1 MHMAIRHSL
10 RTVVKRRSG
19 DFARGGGVG
28 AGRWESVIE
37 AQRSVASLFSNG
49 TPLDV
54 ELMAAD
60 VNGDMAYTIGYE
72 RCSGSVHGGPA
83 RPVFLATQIYRRE
96 NGE

>member
-1 MHMAIRHSL
+1 
-10 RTVVKRRSG
+10 
-19 DFARGGGVG
+19 
-28 AGRWESVIE
+28 
-37 AQRSVASLFSNG
+37 
-49 TPLDV
+49 
-54 ELMAAD
+54 MAAD

>member
-1 MHMAIRHSL
+1 VGER
-10 RTVVKRRSG
+10 
-19 DFARGGGVG
+19 DRGPAVG
-28 AGRWESVIE
+28 RIPV
-37 AQRSVASLFSNG
+37 SNG